1 MAFDAVA
8 RHESLT
14 RAAGA
19 LCLSLSAISKQL
31 SSLESFLGQQLLQK
45 KGRSVELTPTGR
57 DYWMKIS
64 PSLRVIESATF
75 EARSGVSGVGV
86 LTLACAPTFLTRWLI
101 PRLPDFRAHCP
112 GAMFSFR
119 RHLDVADGQPPD
131 IDAAIRYGVG
141 DWSNVTADYITGR
154 EFICICAPKFLQA
167 GDAPRT
173 PRELFARATLLHHVE
188 SPMVWRKWAATYG
201 LNEMQTLAGPRFAQY
216 SALIQAVQSGL
227 GIGLAPRVLVM
238 EELLAG
244 RLVSFGEP
252 IDGEHGHYLCFSP
265 DKLKQPVFAVF
276 RAWLLAQGAA
286 QRGQEK
292 SGR

>member
-31 SSLESFLGQQLLQK
+31 SSLESFLGQKLLQK

-86 LTLACAPTFLTRWLI
+86 LTLACAPTFLTRWPI

-252 IDGEHGHYLCFSP
+252 IDGEQGHYLCFTP
-265 DKLKQPVFAVF
+265 DKLEQPVFSVF
-276 RAWLLAQGAA
+276 RTWLLAQGAA

-292 SGR
+292 ISR

>member
-1 MAFDAVA
+1 MRRNCPSIQELMAFDAVA

-31 SSLESFLGQQLLQK
+31 SSLESFLGQKLLQK

-112 GAMFSFR
+112 GAM
-119 RHLDVADGQPPD
+119 
-131 IDAAIRYGVG
+131 
-141 DWSNVTADYITGR
+141 
-154 EFICICAPKFLQA
+154 
-167 GDAPRT
+167 
-173 PRELFARATLLHHVE
+173 
-188 SPMVWRKWAATYG
+188 
-201 LNEMQTLAGPRFAQY
+201 
-216 SALIQAVQSGL
+216 
-227 GIGLAPRVLVM
+227 
-238 EELLAG
+238 
-244 RLVSFGEP
+244 
-252 IDGEHGHYLCFSP
+252 
-265 DKLKQPVFAVF
+265 
-276 RAWLLAQGAA
+276 
-286 QRGQEK
+286 
-292 SGR
+292 